1 MGIKIS
7 VIVPFYGVEKYIAR
21 CTESLMCQTMQDGIE
36 FIFVNDA
43 TKDSSLDVLKKVLS
57 EYPERKEQVTILHHE
72 INKGLPAARNTG
84 LVAARG
90 KYIYHCDSDDYLE
103 KDALEVLYRK
113 AEENGSDIVWG
124 DFYEIMTGGNR
135 YKKQP
140 AYSTPLDAVKGM
152 LTGEM
157 DYNVWNKLVRRD
169 LYLANNISFPSG
181 YAMGEDLTMIML
193 FSSALNVAFVSK
205 PVYYYDKTNPSAM
218 TYSMS
223 EEKQNALKHNVVI
236 AENYLCGRY
245 GNALMV
251 EIATL
256 KLNLKWPFLIST
268 DRVSVY
274 KEWNKWFPEAN
285 EYITSQF
292 VSSRI
297 KVLELCAYRKQYW
310 VLWLHYWLVIKF
322 YYKMLGK

>member
-1 MGIKIS
+1 MNVS

-21 CTESLMCQTMQDGIE
+21 CTESLMRQTMQNDIE

-43 TKDSSLDVLKKVLS
+43 TKDNSLDVLQKVLA

-72 INKGLPAARNTG
+72 RNKGLPAARNTG
-84 LVAARG
+84 LSIARG

-103 KDALEVLYRK
+103 KDALESLYRK
-113 AEENGSDIVWG
+113 AEENDSDIVWG
-124 DFYEIMTGGNR
+124 DFYEIMTNGIR
-135 YKKQP
+135 HKKQP

-152 LTGEM
+152 LTGDM

-169 LYLANNISFPSG
+169 LYLANNIFFPAG
-181 YAMGEDLTMIML
+181 YAMGEDLTMIKL
-193 FSSALNVAFVSK
+193 FSKALKIAFVSK
-205 PVYYYDKTNPSAM
+205 SVYYYDRTNPGAM

-223 EEKQNALKHNVVI
+223 EEKQNALKHNVTMV
-236 AENYLCGRY
+236 ENYLYRIY
-245 GNALMV
+245 GSTLMV

-268 DRVSVY
+268 DKIGIY

-285 EYITSQF
+285 EYITSQS
-292 VSSRI
+292 VSCRI

-310 VLWLHYWLVIKF
+310 VIWLHYWLVIKF

>member
-1 MGIKIS
+1 MNVKIS
-7 VIVPFYGVEKYIAR
+7 VIVPFYGVEKYISR
-21 CTESLMCQTMQDGIE
+21 CAGSLMLQTMKDDIE

-43 TKDSSLDVLKKVLS
+43 TKDNSLNILKKVLS
-57 EYPERKEQVTILHHE
+57 EYPERKEQVKILYHE
-72 INKGLPAARNTG
+72 RNKGLPAARNTG
-84 LVAARG
+84 LAAARG

-113 AEENGSDIVWG
+113 AEKNGSDIVWG
-124 DFYEIMTGGNR
+124 DFYEIMTDGNR

-140 AYSTPLDAVKGM
+140 AYSTSFDAVKGM
-152 LTGEM
+152 LTGDM

-193 FSSALNVAFVSK
+193 FSSALNVAYVSK
-205 PVYYYDKTNPSAM
+205 PVYYYDRTNPGAM

-223 EEKQNALKHNVVI
+223 EEKQNALKHNVSMV
-236 AENYLCGRY
+236 ENYLCGKY
-245 GNALMV
+245 GSALMV

-268 DRVSVY
+268 DKIGVY
-274 KEWNKWFPEAN
+274 KEWNRWFPEAN
-285 EYITSQF
+285 EYITCQS
-292 VSSRI
+292 VSIRV
-297 KVLELCAYRKQYW
+297 KFLELCTYRKQYW
-310 VLWLHYWLVIKF
+310 LIWLHYWLVIKL
-322 YYKMLGK
+322 YYKILGK

>member
-1 MGIKIS
+1 MKVKIS

-21 CTESLMCQTMQDGIE
+21 CAVSLMRQTMKDNIE

-43 TKDSSLDVLKKVLS
+43 TKDDSLDVLKKALA

-72 INKGLPAARNTG
+72 RNKGLPAARNTG
-84 LVAARG
+84 LSIARG

-103 KDALEVLYRK
+103 KDALESLYRK
-113 AEENGSDIVWG
+113 AEENDSDIVWG
-124 DFYEIMTGGNR
+124 DFYEIMINGIR
-135 YKKQP
+135 HKKQP
-140 AYSTPLDAVKGM
+140 AYSTPLEAVKGM
-152 LTGEM
+152 LIGEM

-193 FSSALNVAFVSK
+193 FSSALNVTFVSK
-205 PVYYYDKTNPSAM
+205 PVYYYDRTNPGAM

-223 EEKQNALKHNVVI
+223 EEKQNALKHNVAI
-236 AENYLCGRY
+236 IENYLCEKY
-245 GNALMV
+245 GNVLTV

-268 DRVSVY
+268 HRISIY
-274 KEWNKWFPEAN
+274 KEWSKWFPEAS
-285 EYITSQF
+285 EYITKQS

-297 KVLELCAYRKQYW
+297 KALELCAYRKKYW
-310 VLWLHYWLVIKF
+310 VIWLHYWLVIKL

>member
-1 MGIKIS
+1 MNVS

-84 LVAARG
+84 LVAAKG

-103 KDALEVLYRK
+103 KDALEVLYMK
-113 AEENGSDIVWG
+113 AEENNADIVWG
-124 DFYEIMTGGNR
+124 DFYEIMSGGNR

-140 AYSTPLDAVKGM
+140 AYSNPLDAVKGM

-169 LYLANNISFPSG
+169 LYLANNISFPAG

-205 PVYYYDKTNPSAM
+205 PVYYYDKTNPGAM

-223 EEKQNALKHNVVI
+223 EEKQNALKHNVI
-236 AENYLCGRY
+236 MAENYLCGKY
-245 GNALMV
+245 GM
-251 EIATL
+251 
-256 KLNLKWPFLIST
+256 
-268 DRVSVY
+268 
-274 KEWNKWFPEAN
+274 
-285 EYITSQF
+285 
-292 VSSRI
+292 
-297 KVLELCAYRKQYW
+297 C
-310 VLWLHYWLVIKF
+310 
-322 YYKMLGK
+322 

>member
-1 MGIKIS
+1 MNVS

-21 CTESLMCQTMQDGIE
+21 CAESLMRQTMQDDIE

-43 TKDSSLDVLKKVLS
+43 TNDGSLDVLKKTLA
-57 EYPERKEQVTILHHE
+57 EYPERKKQVIILHHE
-72 INKGLPAARNTG
+72 KNKGLPAARNTG
-84 LVAARG
+84 LAAAKG

-113 AEENGSDIVWG
+113 AEENESDIVWG

-152 LTGEM
+152 LIGDM

-169 LYLANNISFPSG
+169 LYLTNNISFPSG

-193 FSSALNVAFVSK
+193 FSSASKVAFVSQ
-205 PVYYYDKTNPSAM
+205 PVYYYDRTNPSAM

-223 EEKQNALKHNVVI
+223 EEKQNALKHNVSM
-236 AENYLCGRY
+236 AENYLCGKY
-245 GNALMV
+245 GNVLMV

-256 KLNLKWPFLIST
+256 KLNLKWSFLIST
-268 DRVSVY
+268 YRRSIY
-274 KEWNKWFPEAN
+274 KEWNRWFPEAN
-285 EYITSQF
+285 EYITRQS
-292 VSSRI
+292 VSGRI
-297 KVLELCAYRKQYW
+297 KALELCAYRKQYW
-310 VLWLHYWLVIKF
+310 VIWLHYWLVIKF

>member
-1 MGIKIS
+1 MNVS

-21 CTESLMCQTMQDGIE
+21 CTESLMCQTMQDDIE

-43 TKDSSLDVLKKVLS
+43 TTDNSLDVLQKVLA
-57 EYPERKEQVTILHHE
+57 EYPERKEQITILHHE
-72 INKGLPAARNTG
+72 RNKGLPAARNTG
-84 LVAARG
+84 LSIARG

-113 AEENGSDIVWG
+113 AEENESDIVWG

-152 LTGEM
+152 LIGDM

-169 LYLANNISFPSG
+169 LYLTNNILFPAG

-193 FSSALNVAFVSK
+193 FSSALKVAFVSH
-205 PVYYYDKTNPSAM
+205 PVYYYDRTNPGAM

-223 EEKQNALKHNVVI
+223 EEKQNALKHNVI
-236 AENYLCGRY
+236 MAENYLCERF
-245 GNALMV
+245 GNELNL

-268 DRVSVY
+268 DRISIY
-274 KEWNKWFPEAN
+274 KEWNRWFPEAN
-285 EYITSQF
+285 EYITSQS
-292 VSSRI
+292 VCSRI
-297 KVLELCAYRKQYW
+297 KALELCAYRKQYW
-310 VLWLHYWLVIKF
+310 VIWLHYWLVIKL

>member
-1 MGIKIS
+1 MNIS

-21 CTESLMCQTMQDGIE
+21 CAESLMCQTLEDDIE

-43 TKDSSLDVLKKVLS
+43 TKDFSIDVLNKVLS
-57 EYPERKEQVTILHHE
+57 KYPNRKEQVTILCHE

-84 LVAARG
+84 LAVAKG

-113 AEENGSDIVWG
+113 AEENDSDIVWG
-124 DFYEIMTGGNR
+124 DFYEIMTDGIR

-140 AYSTPLDAVKGM
+140 EYYTPLDSVKGM
-152 LTGEM
+152 LTGNM
-157 DYNVWNKLVRRD
+157 DYNVWNKLIRRE
-169 LYLANNISFPSG
+169 LYSVNNILFPAG

-193 FSSALNVAFVSK
+193 FSNALKIDYVQK
-205 PVYYYDKTNPSAM
+205 PIYYYDRTNPSAM

-223 EEKQNALKHNVVI
+223 EEKQNALKHNVTML
-236 AENYLCGRY
+236 ENYLCGKY
-245 GNALMV
+245 GGSLMV

-268 DRVSVY
+268 DKISIY
-274 KEWNKWFPEAN
+274 KKWNCWFPEADV
-285 EYITSQF
+285 YITRQS
-292 VSSRI
+292 VSGRI
-297 KVLELCAYRKQYW
+297 KVLELCACRKQYW
-310 VLWLHYWLVIKF
+310 LIWLHYWFVIKL
-322 YYKMLGK
+322 YYKVLGK

>member
-1 MGIKIS
+1 MNVKIS
-7 VIVPFYGVEKYIAR
+7 VIVPFYGVEKYISR
-21 CTESLMCQTMQDGIE
+21 CAESLMRQTMQDDIE

-43 TKDSSLDVLKKVLS
+43 TKDGSLDILKKALA

-72 INKGLPAARNTG
+72 RNKGLPAARNTG
-84 LVAARG
+84 LAVAKG
-90 KYIYHCDSDDYLE
+90 QYIYHCDSDDYLE
-103 KDALEVLYRK
+103 KDALEVMYRT
-113 AEENGSDIVWG
+113 AEENNADIVWG
-124 DFYEIMTGGNR
+124 DFYEIMTNGNR

-140 AYSTPLDAVKGM
+140 TYSTSLDAVKGM
-152 LTGEM
+152 LTGDM

-169 LYLANNISFPSG
+169 LYLANNILFPAG

-193 FSSALNVAFVSK
+193 FSSALKVAFVSK
-205 PVYYYDKTNPSAM
+205 PVYYYDRTNPGAM

-223 EEKQNALKHNVVI
+223 EEKQNALKHNVTMV
-236 AENYLCGRY
+236 ENYLCGRY
-245 GNALMV
+245 GNALTV

-268 DRVSVY
+268 HRIRIY
-274 KEWNKWFPEAN
+274 KEWNKWFPEAS
-285 EYITSQF
+285 EYITRQS

-297 KVLELCAYRKQYW
+297 KALELCAYKKKYW
-310 VLWLHYWLVIKF
+310 VIWLHYWLVIKL